1 MNATI
6 SKANDLEKRLVSFA
20 ATIAFENGSVG
31 RSVI

>member
-20 ATIAFENGSVG
+20 ASIKTAGASTE
-31 RSVI
+31 